1 MRQKPSQFVPCAA
14 ELLKLKMFQCGPGG
28 LAGSM
33 FLDGLEDSKHFL
45 VRNDVILTEGL
56 SSDRQEHRYERRNI
70 GVFAGTQVCTQ
81 ERGCLG
87 GTQLI
92 AQERGHVCRN
102 ISIFAGTHAYLQEHM
117 RICRNTCVYAGTQAY
132 LQEHRRICRNTDV
145 FAGTK
150 AYSQEYRCICG
161 NTGVFAGT

>member
-56 SSDRQEHRYERRNI
+56 SSDRQEHRYERGDI
-70 GVFAGTQVCTQ
+70 GIFAGTQVCAQ
-81 ERGCLG
+81 ERGCICRN
-87 GTQLI
+87 T
-92 AQERGHVCRN
+92 AYVFVCRN
-102 ISIFAGTHAYLQEHM
+102 ISVF
-117 RICRNTCVYAGTQAY
+117 AGTQA
-132 LQEHRRICRNTDV
+132 
-145 FAGTK
+145 
-150 AYSQEYRCICG
+150 
-161 NTGVFAGT
+161 